1 MLGFR
6 QSAAPL
12 LKELRRKTYI
22 PVLMQPAKADRLL
35 SKDGLRLL
43 QSDLDASELYRHVL
57 FSRCGRRLRSDF
69 RQPLIVL

>member
-1 MLGFR
+1 
-6 QSAAPL
+6 
-12 LKELRRKTYI
+12 
-22 PVLMQPAKADRLL
+22 MQPAKADRLL